1 MIPVRHPQLWPCA
14 DTHTLI
20 ASGSGLYH
28 RSTDVNSLFRGVCR
42 RLKPGR
48 AAADKQNDN
57 RGPGEPANQNVTA
70 KPTILIV
77 DDTPT
82 NVEVVQSVLDA
93 EGFRTLAVGDG
104 PAARAIS
111 RAQQPDLILLDVVM
125 PEESGFETCAKLKS
139 DPATADIPIIFLS
152 ALDDVKSKVTG
163 LKIGGVDYLS
173 KPVHSEEVLA
183 RVRVHLRIREAQRA
197 LVLEHRARLEQWR
210 TAQSAILVKP
220 GDCPAAAFA
229 VYYRPLEGAG
239 GDFYDVVPVDSEAF
253 GYFVADVSGHGVS
266 AAFLTSAIKALLRQ
280 YTGPMFSPEDTM
292 RGIDSVMRQI
302 LGEEQYLTA
311 SYAHLNRRTGRLSV
325 VSAGHPP
332 LILVSRGKAQTLQ
345 MDSDPLG
352 LFSSVVLQRKGLNL
366 ARGDRFFLYSDGL
379 IESSPG
385 GGRAA
390 GLERL
395 VEACVRHRAV
405 PLAEA
410 PAVIAT
416 ELRPDSGIVEDDL
429 LLLAVEAFR

>member
-1 MIPVRHPQLWPCA
+1 
-14 DTHTLI
+14 
-20 ASGSGLYH
+20 
-28 RSTDVNSLFRGVCR
+28 
-42 RLKPGR
+42 
-48 AAADKQNDN
+48 
-57 RGPGEPANQNVTA
+57 
-70 KPTILIV
+70 
-77 DDTPT
+77 
-82 NVEVVQSVLDA
+82 
-93 EGFRTLAVGDG
+93 
-104 PAARAIS
+104 
-111 RAQQPDLILLDVVM
+111 
-125 PEESGFETCAKLKS
+125 
-139 DPATADIPIIFLS
+139 
-152 ALDDVKSKVTG
+152 
-163 LKIGGVDYLS
+163 
-173 KPVHSEEVLA
+173 
-183 RVRVHLRIREAQRA
+183 
-197 LVLEHRARLEQWR
+197 
-210 TAQSAILVKP
+210 
-220 GDCPAAAFA
+220 
-229 VYYRPLEGAG
+229 
-239 GDFYDVVPVDSEAF
+239 
-253 GYFVADVSGHGVS
+253 
-266 AAFLTSAIKALLRQ
+266 
-280 YTGPMFSPEDTM
+280 M